1 MEKLL
6 EEGDYSRDNK
16 GRRKVIGTISAVYW
30 LIVTAV
36 FLVMMFSPSSPMLPN
51 ET

>member
-16 GRRKVIGTISAVYW
+16 GRRKVVGTISAVYW

-36 FLVMMFSPSSPMLPN
+36 FLADDVQPQFADAAA
-51 ET
+51 